1 MRKKFFDIIENKNK
15 PKTKREDKEDKMTSI
30 LESMNKNL

>member
-1 MRKKFFDIIENKNK
+1 MKKKFFDIVENKNK
-15 PKTKREDKEDKMTSI
+15 PKTKEDKMEMI